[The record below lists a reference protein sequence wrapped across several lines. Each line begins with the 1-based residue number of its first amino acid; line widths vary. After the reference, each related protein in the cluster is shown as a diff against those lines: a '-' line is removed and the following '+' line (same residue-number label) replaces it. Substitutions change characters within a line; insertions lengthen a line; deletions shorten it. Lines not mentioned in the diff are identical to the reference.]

1 MPAIKIDSS
10 TVSSE
15 KLIDSES
22 LSKLKSFSSIS
33 KILNIKAPEKSELRN
48 LEDNF
53 NTTRTNIKNTI
64 SNAETLM
71 NYMSDIIA
79 DTITFTETVLINEF
93 TSSTWVMKYNT
104 PLKAAIFK
112 GTVDGDRKNFLTEI
126 NKLSL
131 EYAAMLEAIIK
142 DVKETN
148 DELCNIENTDT
159 AFTNFIMQPRIDT
172 LSETATNFVNLVEL
186 ISSNETIFSDVEG
199 TLNNA
204 LIEQKNNVNTSKT
217 DETIAILESAIERVE
232 KIAGVDTDKYYKAV
246 FNEFYKVMQ
255 FIQDFIKHDRAML
268 YLFFMYRVG
277 DDNDLFEKI
286 FLKENYSGLNDLIQ
300 KVFDY
305 GENKNQRPSTG
316 DITPD
321 QAKAIAESKSK
332 ILSRWPGQSDS
343 DLSVNVDGLLKTK
356 IKNTL
361 NDINTLKKEHF
372 DSVEEQKAAVIIIRT
387 MLTNKGDFSLFNFG
401 YMANDYGERSES
413 IENDYTWVEG
423 TATGGI
429 IGLGAAAATAGAITI
444 WAAAVGAGAG
454 LGASWGAGMAIAVLA
469 TGPVGLTALGVTA
482 AAAAI
487 GAAFTIFTGETKDK
501 LKQAKTMYTVK
512 RRKIK
517 VDEGGSGLRDPAIRF
532 SLMKHTK
539 AVSDLTKVFYGND
552 SAKTGDWYGVPNRND
567 LFAMTFH
574 KPIVMYAKHKKLQL
588 LKTRMKNYKSA
599 LQALR
604 DIADTSETTS
614 NFTTFRE
621 ILGENGNNLIYCKN
635 RLSDLNASS
644 KYNFINNRQTLTN
657 ENEILGIDSLFSQT
671 ALLKENSNENLKILS
686 FAINSSLL
694 KKFDNNDLNII
705 KMTITKTDKININ
718 DSFDPVIILLDLAM
732 FPTFKSEITSTPST
746 FSEYVKN
753 NIEFKRYDDQY
764 VEKTTNYIKT
774 KQHMRTIGLTDT
786 TADNMLAL
794 SVSSLILEKYLKYL
808 VGFNFDYLDVIDN
821 NISTDEGSEEIFNK
835 ILEENKLTESD
846 ETVSRLKKLL
856 FEKSTLFNSK
866 KIEYETLAQNEIVKT
881 FHVMLNIKDDFP
893 RQKKH
898 MLDFDYNV
906 NRALNSYEFE
916 VTYEALPNETE
927 FSSVALSTISLLDS
941 LA

>member
-1 MPAIKIDSS
+1 MPAIKIDAS
-10 TVSSE
+10 TISSE

-22 LSKLKSFSSIS
+22 LNKLKSFSSIS
-33 KILNIKAPEKSELRN
+33 EILNIKAPDKSELRN
-48 LEDNF
+48 LEDSF
-53 NTTRTNIKNTI
+53 NMTRTNIKNTI

-71 NYMSDIIA
+71 NYMSDIVA
-79 DTITFTETVLINEF
+79 DAITFKESFYINEF
-93 TSSTWVMKYNT
+93 VSSTWKMTYK
-104 PLKAAIFK
+104 
-112 GTVDGDRKNFLTEI
+112 
-126 NKLSL
+126 
-131 EYAAMLEAIIK
+131 K
-142 DVKETN
+142 D
-148 DELCNIENTDT
+148 
-159 AFTNFIMQPRIDT
+159 Q
-172 LSETATNFVNLVEL
+172 LV
-186 ISSNETIFSDVEG
+186 ETIFESNNSFLDEITNLAGQFESILNKIKNDVKDTNSGLRDIENVEVAFSNFAMSHRIDDLNDMSAQFESLVSLIADNEKTFSDVNG
-199 TLNNA
+199 TLMATLEEQTNNA
-204 LIEQKNNVNTSKT
+204 NTSKA
-217 DETIAILESAIERVE
+217 DEVISVMNEAIELLTALSGN
-232 KIAGVDTDKYYKAV
+232 KAAHWYKGL
-246 FNEFYKVMQ
+246 FHEFYYIMQ
-255 FIQDFIKHDRAML
+255 FIKDFIDHDRAML

-277 DDNDLFEKI
+277 NDNKLFDKI
-286 FLKENYSGLNDLIQ
+286 FLSDNSGDNYPGINDLID
-300 KVFDY
+300 KIFKYGNDNEYRGADGDY
-305 GENKNQRPSTG
+305 TYDEAIS
-316 DITPD
+316 
-321 QAKAIAESKSK
+321 IAESKSK
-332 ILSRWPGQSDS
+332 ILSRFKDYTDS
-343 DLSVNVDGLLKTK
+343 NVGVDVRKLLKQK

-361 NDINTLKKEHF
+361 DEINNLNKEHYDSVKTRKAAVVMIRMLLTSNGDFNLFDFKYSSDAYGQSEESFENDINTAEII
-372 DSVEEQKAAVIIIRT
+372 AA
-387 MLTNKGDFSLFNFG
+387 
-401 YMANDYGERSES
+401 
-413 IENDYTWVEG
+413 
-423 TATGGI
+423 GGL
-429 IGLGAAAATAGAITI
+429 IGLTGVAVTTGVMATVGWVWLAGTIAVGAVALPIVAAAA
-444 WAAAVGAGAG
+444 VVAG
-454 LGASWGAGMAIAVLA
+454 LV
-469 TGPVGLTALGVTA
+469 ALFDDREDQVKKRSK
-482 AAAAI
+482 
-487 GAAFTIFTGETKDK
+487 TIFHTE
-501 LKQAKTMYTVK
+501 
-512 RRKIK
+512 RRKIRI
-517 VDEGGSGLRDPAIRF
+517 DGGKYDDRDPALRF
-532 SLMKHTK
+532 KLIKHTEQINK
-539 AVSDLTKVFYGND
+539 FKDVFYGED
-552 SAKTGDWYGVPNRND
+552 SLKIGKFFRTTPTRND
-567 LFAMTFH
+567 LFALLLADPM
-574 KPIVMYAKHKKLQL
+574 IMYVKNKNLQL
-588 LKTRMKNYKSA
+588 LTKRMKNYKEA
-599 LQALR
+599 VKAIR

-657 ENEILGIDSLFSQT
+657 ENEILGINSLFSQ
-671 ALLKENSNENLKILS
+671 APLLKENSNENLKILS

-753 NIEFKRYDDQY
+753 NIEFKKYNDQY
-764 VEKTTNYIKT
+764 IEETMNYART
-774 KQHMRTIGLTDT
+774 KGHMMTIGLTGT